1 MLRQIN
7 FILEVRNTQYYLIS
21 FLLLS
26 AATLDNIRLSSTM
39 YGGTE
44 LITFSFIFC
53 CLFAFVLFMKCGRV
67 HRMEPMKKVM
77 ESCCDVVNYELI
89 EIGS

>member
-26 AATLDNIRLSSTM
+26 AATLDSIRLSSTM
-39 YGGTE
+39 YGGIE

-53 CLFAFVLFMKCGRV
+53 CLVAFVLDGT
-67 HRMEPMKKVM
+67 EMKKLM
-77 ESCCDVVNYELI
+77 ESCDVEC
-89 EIGS
+89 